1 MSHPNF
7 AVFGRSFYCT
17 GDCHLLASM
26 LNWGGVTRI
35 PAGFVVGMYIY
46 IYIGLVRWGE
56 LGVRASCQW
65 VCGPW

>member
-46 IYIGLVRWGE
+46 IYRT
-56 LGVRASCQW
+56 S
-65 VCGPW
+65 